1 MGPVTPEKTRRI
13 PPGETLDAGEDASD
27 DDLDHGSAATHEAWL
42 EEALAPVDSGVNFSG
57 AVGEELFEPMLPSVC
72 EEGSADPED
81 FYEAPRPLMVAFGL
95 SDEATFVLG
104 ASAPCFVA
112 DFRATP
118 GATLPPA
125 RLQRCVSEPA
135 TLGRGRAPA
144 PLSVDLAEDATN
156 IPMVPRAN
164 SWPGRSEAGFLP
176 RLSMHLCSQEAGR
189 VEHPPC
195 PPGGSSPPPR
205 LFTDHLH
212 RTAASTSTPQQKEVK
227 STSLAKLN
235 LFGMV
240 SDLLDGALSGV
251 ATESF
256 GDVDPHYAAALG
268 LPKAASL
275 RLCARRSFARQLCVS
290 EAPGEEPFPV
300 DCLPP
305 SAPVAAAA
313 PPPTPLRELARSL
326 AASAGLEA
334 GPVRPPSRRD
344 DRLRARPS
352 SGGRSL
358 TPSAASRCQGAGD
371 AASPTSRPPRLRLPT
386 SPSEEVEPA
395 QPPHAPRLSTAEA
408 KRSSSS
414 AAGRRQRPPSN
425 WSGGAPSNVSAQK
438 EVRSLFGASAMCGMS
453 ALAMDL
459 GEEVASGAGARFGG
473 SGGSPLEAG
482 MVSFTKTSKVVVRP
496 GKGGTSLP
504 PVDGTSDKARRL
516 LPVVAPASGNA
527 RARGCSWRVDLGRES
542 RAPGIF

>member
-1 MGPVTPEKTRRI
+1 MSPAPSADVTGVSPGWMRALSLGCDHRVGERRLGWGCRGRGQSPPLRRSLGALGRSMGPVTPEKTRRI

-57 AVGEELFEPMLPSVC
+57 AVGEVH
-72 EEGSADPED
+72 
-81 FYEAPRPLMVAFGL
+81 APFGLRGGLCRPRGFLRGAAPAHGRLRPLRRGHL
-95 SDEATFVLG
+95 RPC
-104 ASAPCFVA
+104 APCFVA

-268 LPKAASL
+268 LPKAA
-275 RLCARRSFARQLCVS
+275 
-290 EAPGEEPFPV
+290 
-300 DCLPP
+300 
-305 SAPVAAAA
+305 
-313 PPPTPLRELARSL
+313 
-326 AASAGLEA
+326 
-334 GPVRPPSRRD
+334 
-344 DRLRARPS
+344 
-352 SGGRSL
+352 
-358 TPSAASRCQGAGD
+358 
-371 AASPTSRPPRLRLPT
+371 
-386 SPSEEVEPA
+386 
-395 QPPHAPRLSTAEA
+395 
-408 KRSSSS
+408 
-414 AAGRRQRPPSN
+414 
-425 WSGGAPSNVSAQK
+425 
-438 EVRSLFGASAMCGMS
+438 
-453 ALAMDL
+453 
-459 GEEVASGAGARFGG
+459 
-473 SGGSPLEAG
+473 
-482 MVSFTKTSKVVVRP
+482 
-496 GKGGTSLP
+496 
-504 PVDGTSDKARRL
+504 
-516 LPVVAPASGNA
+516 
-527 RARGCSWRVDLGRES
+527 
-542 RAPGIF
+542 